1 VLAVLRADVLLDR
14 DGVQVS
20 AVACRHEARRG
31 DAHEAGHHAV
41 VLVRRGC
48 FARSVGGAVQLL
60 DPTGAYCINPGDEQ
74 RYDHPHDV
82 GDDCTAVR
90 VAPTLL
96 ASLWGGDPTLPAVPL
111 TSSPG
116 VDLEHRLL
124 LAAVRRGE
132 VPDGLVERTVS
143 LVASTLET
151 ADAGR
156 VASRRPSTDRAR
168 AALVDGARQ
177 HLAADPGRSLPDL
190 AVALHVS
197 PHHLSRTFRAV
208 TGHTVS
214 RHRMR
219 LRTRSALDRLADG
232 DHDLTRLAA
241 DLGFADHSHLCRV
254 VRRETGRTPSALRAA
269 LARG

>member
-1 VLAVLRADVLLDR
+1 M
-14 DGVQVS
+14 
-20 AVACRHEARRG
+20 
-31 DAHEAGHHAV
+31 
-41 VLVRRGC
+41 
-48 FARSVGGAVQLL
+48 
-60 DPTGAYCINPGDEQ
+60 
-74 RYDHPHDV
+74 
-82 GDDCTAVR
+82 
-90 VAPTLL
+90 
-96 ASLWGGDPTLPAVPL
+96 
-111 TSSPG
+111 
-116 VDLEHRLL
+116 
-124 LAAVRRGE
+124 
-132 VPDGLVERTVS
+132 PDGLVERTVS

-156 VASRRPSTDRAR
+156 VASGRPSTDRAR

-177 HLAADPGRSLPDL
+177 HLAGDPGRSLPDL
-190 AVALHVS
+190 AAALHVS

-254 VRRETGRTPSALRAA
+254 VRRETGRTPSGLRAA
-269 LARG
+269 LARR